1 LYKADVIQS
10 LPFTAMS
17 LSSAEL
23 YSRILKN
30 ASKAEGLATIE
41 DETQVRRNF
50 YDKEASKFK

>member
-1 LYKADVIQS
+1 LYKADVIQF
-10 LPFTAMS
+10 LFFTAMS

-41 DETQVRRNF
+41 DETQVR
-50 YDKEASKFK
+50 